1 MKNKGYAKFW
11 GANKVE
17 LGRCASGVSQHLYVF
32 PSAWSRPRDKGGL
45 SSRRLDKGGG
55 LQKVFSGLGDLLFR
69 RFLYPAQQTSKG
81 EGKRGKRERGLAPPF
96 FAPTTQA
103 IDFEMLPSFSRPS
116 KKRMRPWNEVSVFTW
131 PVIKR
136 NHTHTHTKRAQRGWG
151 YEKPQSRT
159 QQKVFYSFFEK

>member
-1 MKNKGYAKFW
+1 MY
-11 GANKVE
+11 
-17 LGRCASGVSQHLYVF
+17 F
-32 PSAWSRPRDKGGL
+32 PVPDPDLEIRGGL

-96 FAPTTQA
+96 FAPATQA

-136 NHTHTHTKRAQRGWG
+136 NHTHTHIPSMHKEG
-151 YEKPQSRT
+151 EVMKNLNLEHS
-159 QQKVFYSFFEK
+159 KKFFIPFLKNSLTPLMRLCLLASTSVSSANYR